1 MIVYQADK
9 DAFLRDCNNEEIEE
23 VILASYKAATSNQ
36 VSDSEV
42 NSWRASL
49 GYVARALNHPS
60 IPGDI
65 GVAVEFILPQSRK
78 RIDVVLTGHA
88 ADGSP
93 HVIII
98 ELKQW
103 SVIKP
108 SARDAMIELRPG
120 DLRVHPSY
128 QAWSYAA
135 FLEGFNE
142 AVYEGKLQ
150 LHPCAYLHNYVRDGV
165 IDSPHY
171 QPYIQRAPLFLKGSS
186 DLEDLRTFIGQYTS
200 KGNGPPVL
208 AELDSGR
215 IRPSKALADEVY
227 RLLSG
232 NSAFTLLDEQKH
244 VFEAAKAACA
254 QAHADRKPRVVIVE
268 GGPGTGKSVVAVN
281 LLATLRD
288 GLNVKYISKNAAPRA
303 VYSNALGKSKDNAH
317 LHHFFGG
324 SGAFIDSAENEFDAL
339 IVDEAH
345 RLTEQ
350 GGFYGNEGK
359 NQIMEL
365 INAAL
370 CSVFFIDE
378 DQRVTLK
385 DIGTKEAIREFAI
398 ARGATVE
405 EYVLS
410 SQFRCAGSDGYL
422 AWLDDVLQIRPT
434 ANTTLDGISYDFQI
448 FDDPSALHDAIESK
462 NAGNR
467 ARVVA
472 GYCWPWNSKKNTKE
486 MDIAIGSYRRQ
497 WNLDKDGSLWIV
509 SAGSIDQV
517 GCIHTCQGLE
527 VDYIGVII
535 GPDLIME
542 NGALKTV
549 PRARDR
555 HDKTMKGFVKL
566 SKSNPAHA
574 AELADTIIKNTY
586 RTLMT
591 RGMKGCYVYATDP
604 QVAAYFRT
612 RLQRAAAV
620 EPAMEVKA

>member
-9 DAFLRDCNNEEIEE
+9 ETFLRQCNDQEIEQ
-23 VILASYKAATSNQ
+23 VILASYNAATNSK

-42 NSWRASL
+42 RSWRVSL
-49 GYVARALNHPS
+49 GYIARALNHPT
-60 IPGDI
+60 IPGDV
-65 GVAVEFILPQSRK
+65 GVAVEFMLPQSRK
-78 RIDVVLTGHA
+78 RIDVVLTGHDE
-88 ADGSP
+88 DGSP
-93 HVIII
+93 HVIIV

-103 SVIKP
+103 STVRP
-108 SARDAMIELRPG
+108 SKRDAMIELHGG

-142 AVYEGKLQ
+142 AVHEGKLQ
-150 LHPCAYLHNYVRDGV
+150 LHPCAYLHEYESDGV
-165 IDSPHY
+165 INSPHY
-171 QPYIQRAPLFLKGSS
+171 QPYIQRAPLFLKGTPE
-186 DLEDLRTFIGQYTS
+186 LESLRGFISRYTS
-200 KGNGPPVL
+200 KGNGAPVL
-208 AELDSGR
+208 AELDGGR
-215 IRPSKALADEVY
+215 IRPSKALADEVH
-227 RLLSG
+227 RLLLG

-281 LLATLRD
+281 LLATLRH
-288 GLNVKYISKNAAPRA
+288 GLNVKYISKNAAPRE
-303 VYSNALGKSKDNAH
+303 VYSNTLFKSVDNARLRH
-317 LHHFFGG
+317 LFGG
-324 SGAFIDSAENEFDAL
+324 SGAFINSPQDEFDAL

-350 GGFYGNEGK
+350 GGFYGNEGE

-385 DIGTKEAIREFAI
+385 DIGTKEAIRRFAT

-405 EYVLS
+405 EYALS

-434 ANTTLDGISYDFQI
+434 ANTTLDESSYDFQV
-448 FDDPSALHDAIESK
+448 FDDPSALHAAIEAK

-467 ARVVA
+467 ARLVA
-472 GYCWPWNSKKNTKE
+472 GYCWPWNSKKNSKA
-486 MDIAIGSYRRQ
+486 MDIAVGSYRRQ
-497 WNLDKDGSLWIV
+497 WNLSNDGSLWII
-509 SAGSIDQV
+509 SPDSIDQV

-527 VDYIGVII
+527 VNYIGVII
-535 GPDLIME
+535 GPDLVME
-542 NGALKTV
+542 DGTLRTV

-566 SKSNPAHA
+566 SESNPAQA

-604 QVAAYFRT
+604 QVAAYFRA
-612 RLQRAAAV
+612 RLQRAAFFQQAV
-620 EPAMEVKA
+620 EVEA

>member
-9 DAFLRDCNNEEIEE
+9 DAFLRHCNDEEIEE
-23 VILASYKAATSNQ
+23 IILASYMAATKGH
-36 VSDSEV
+36 VGESEIR
-42 NSWRASL
+42 SWRESL
-49 GYVARALNHPS
+49 RYVARALNHPS

-78 RIDVVLTGHA
+78 RIDVVLSGHA
-88 ADGSP
+88 EDGSP

-103 SVIKP
+103 SSLKP
-108 SARDAMIELRPG
+108 SNRDAMIELRPG

-128 QAWSYAA
+128 QAWSYSA

-142 AVYEGKLQ
+142 AVHKGTLQ
-150 LHPCAYLHNYVRDGV
+150 LHPCAYLHNYVSDGV

-171 QPYIQRAPLFLKGSS
+171 KPYIQRAPLFLKGAG
-186 DLEDLRTFIGQYTS
+186 DLEGLRAFISQYTS
-200 KGNGPPVL
+200 KGNGIPVL
-208 AELDSGR
+208 AKLDSAP
-215 IRPSKALADEVY
+215 IRPSKALADELY
-227 RLLSG
+227 GLLSG

-281 LLATLRD
+281 LLAAVRE
-288 GLNVKYISKNAAPRA
+288 GLNVKYVSKNAAPRE
-303 VYSNALGKSKDNAH
+303 VYKSALSKSKVNDR

-324 SGAFIDSAENEFDAL
+324 SGAYVNTPENEFDLL

-385 DIGTKEAIREFAI
+385 DIGTKEAIRDFAI

-405 EYVLS
+405 EYALS

-434 ANTTLDGISYDFQI
+434 ANPTLDQISYDFQV
-448 FDDPSALHDAIESK
+448 FDDPSALHAAIEAK

-472 GYCWPWNSKKNTKE
+472 GYCWPWNSKKNSKE
-486 MDIAIGSYRRQ
+486 MDIVIGNYRRQ
-497 WNLDKDGSLWIV
+497 WNLNEDGSLWII
-509 SAGSIDQV
+509 SPESIDQV

-535 GPDLIME
+535 GPDLVME
-542 NGALKTV
+542 DGALMTV

-555 HDKTMKGFVKL
+555 HDKTMKGYVKL
-566 SKSNPAHA
+566 SKSHPAHA

-604 QVAAYFRT
+604 QVAAYFRA
-612 RLQRAAAV
+612 RMQHAAAIERAV
-620 EPAMEVKA
+620 EVEA